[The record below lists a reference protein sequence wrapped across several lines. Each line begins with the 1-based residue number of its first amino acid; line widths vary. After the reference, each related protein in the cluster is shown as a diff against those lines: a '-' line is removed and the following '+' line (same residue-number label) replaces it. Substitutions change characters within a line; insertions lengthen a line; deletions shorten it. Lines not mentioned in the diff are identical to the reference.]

1 MLPAEI
7 EIPSRAHK
15 ILIVD
20 DNPAAADT
28 LAEMLGLYGNEV
40 QAVHNGQAA
49 LKTFEAWQS
58 NVILLDI
65 GMPGMDSY
73 EVARRVRQQAAQDEV
88 MLIALSGWAQPE
100 DKRRAQQ
107 VGIDIHLSK
116 PVDLVAPKNILADIK
131 PAIR

>member
-28 LAEMLGLYGNEV
+28 LTEMLGLYGNEV

-73 EVARRVRQQAAQDEV
+73 EVARRVRQQAAQHEV
-88 MLIALSGWAQPE
+88 MLIALAGWAQSE

>member
-1 MLPAEI
+1 
-7 EIPSRAHK
+7 
-15 ILIVD
+15 
-20 DNPAAADT
+20 DNPAAADK
-28 LAEMLGLYGNEV
+28 LAEVLGLYGNEV

-49 LKTFEAWQS
+49 LKTFEAWQP
-58 NVILLDI
+58 NVILFDI

-73 EVARRVRQQAAQDEV
+73 EVASRVRQQAAQDEV

-107 VGIDIHLSK
+107 AGIDIHLSK
-116 PVDLVAPKNILADIK
+116 PVDLVALKNILADIK

>member
-88 MLIALSGWAQPE
+88 MLIALAGWAQSE